1 MHNSINHLWWSMIS
15 IMIIV
20 DTWIIWSTMINQPSN
35 MMIMVDCWL
44 IMVDI
49 TNGWVVVDIT
59 TIYIV
64 PVVPARGGA
73 EVALGIIKTFLIYRT
88 CMRRAPAK
96 PVRACILRNMS
107 HLKLLRGTFHRR
119 LQPLYTEKHKVS
131 CSAFLPKT
139 SPVQHSCSHYI
150 AFRSVTWLTRI
161 SLRTWQQSMWQ
172 QSCSQ
177 SNAIRNQR
185 FKKRIELRRQEQPL
199 VAEHRGG
206 TNSRMKRPQPQP
218 PHTQGT

>member
-96 PVRACILRNMS
+96 PCVRAFCETCHIWS
-107 HLKLLRGTFHRR
+107 SYEVPFIAG
-119 LQPLYTEKHKVS
+119 
-131 CSAFLPKT
+131 
-139 SPVQHSCSHYI
+139 CSHFTQKNTR
-150 AFRSVTWLTRI
+150 FRAPLSSPKPAPCNIHAAIT
-161 SLRTWQQSMWQ
+161 LRFAAS
-172 QSCSQ
+172 
-177 SNAIRNQR
+177 
-185 FKKRIELRRQEQPL
+185 
-199 VAEHRGG
+199 RG
-206 TNSRMKRPQPQP
+206 
-218 PHTQGT
+218 